1 MSWWSGRCS
10 EQHRRPVN
18 SHSLICSCA
27 SLSLA
32 RGLWG
37 ARQPSVR
44 RALLERSRSRKEPSR
59 TSYNPEVSTPSH
71 ALPTSGLC
79 EPLFL
84 LVGVE
89 YPPLSLST
97 AHSFTENIRSQGPA
111 RCLPVFSLLR
121 MRGGGWPPRPAQ
133 RPAPSSCCVPALPL
147 LLPVGASGG
156 RGARRSGRNR
166 CSGCLWAAAGS
177 CPAPSRGHLIWVLG

>member
-59 TSYNPEVSTPSH
+59 TSSNLEVLTPSH

-84 LVGVE
+84 LAGVE

-97 AHSFTENIRSQGPA
+97 AHFFTENIRSQGPA

-121 MRGGGWPPRPAQ
+121 MREAGGRPGPPSAWLLPPAVSQ
-133 RPAPSSCCVPALPL
+133 PFPSSFRWG
-147 LLPVGASGG
+147 PVGAGG
-156 RGARRSGRNR
+156 RGGQGGTGARGASGRQR
-166 CSGCLWAAAGS
+166 GPAQHPAGD
-177 CPAPSRGHLIWVLG
+177 I